1 MTPVLRLYGPHI
13 PLGALFG
20 ALLAELTFGGFF
32 AVAVG
37 ALTGV
42 IVAGCA
48 SRFAYYCAGVQID
61 GRPSAAAQCFPL
73 YLTFILKTGSWVVG
87 LLIAFCNFGR

>member
-1 MTPVLRLYGPHI
+1 MTPALRLYGPHI

-20 ALLAELTFGGFF
+20 ALLAGLAFGGFF

-37 ALTGV
+37 AFTGV

-48 SRFAYYCAGVQID
+48 SLFAYYCAGVQSD
-61 GRPSAAAQCFPL
+61 GGFSVGQCIPL
-73 YLTFILKTGSWVVG
+73 YLTFILKTGCGVVG
-87 LLIAFCNFGR
+87 LLIALRIFGS